1 MATHRYVK
9 LCEKKGWD
17 IENKTANEQMPRT
30 VFIRIKRILTAFS
43 SIGIAVAATPTLLNC
58 SVGLSLW
65 PRELD
70 KPPWSWRRRRLFHSL
85 RTLLVARIAKTSST
99 DHIFLCSP
107 SVLREG
113 TPLGKYLLASW
124 LSQIWILRHALS
136 ERSLTP
142 AMWHISSESVMF
154 ECWPNLSKLRNQSVY
169 QILVYRSN
177 LL

>member
-1 MATHRYVK
+1 MATHRYIK

-70 KPPWSWRRRRLFHSL
+70 KPPWFVETAPAFPFLEDITCGKDCKDIFHWPYIL
-85 RTLLVARIAKTSST
+85 G
-99 DHIFLCSP
+99 SP
-107 SVLREG
+107 FVLREG
-113 TPLGKYLLASW
+113 TPFGKYLLASW

-142 AMWHISSESVMF
+142 AMWHISSESVIF